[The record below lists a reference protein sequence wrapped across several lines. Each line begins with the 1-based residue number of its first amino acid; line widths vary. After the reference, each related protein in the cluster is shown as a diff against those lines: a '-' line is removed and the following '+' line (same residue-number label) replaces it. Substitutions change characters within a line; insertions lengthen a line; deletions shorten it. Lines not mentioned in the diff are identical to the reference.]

1 MKIELRKTI
10 YCVSQIFFGFFTCK
24 LRSLFDQEI
33 GKFEVRY
40 SRNVETEILP
50 LQSVIYFPFVFK
62 SLVLKCLKQI
72 LEDLNK
78 LASLR

>member
-10 YCVSQIFFGFFTCK
+10 HCVSQIFFGFFTCK

-62 SLVLKCLKQI
+62 SLDLKCLKQI